1 MKPAL
6 LMLVVLTVALWTTG
20 CGRGDDA
27 QPTPQQLEKLARCLT
42 QKGWVMYG
50 TSTCSGCRAQRKAF
64 GDAWPHIAYVEC
76 DPHEPGSQVDRCLNN
91 NIRTTPTWIQ
101 EVDGQEIN
109 RLERYQ
115 LLEDLARFAD
125 CDFPPG

>member
-6 LMLVVLTVALWTTG
+6 LTLVVLSIALWTTG
-20 CGRGDDA
+20 CGRGGDA
-27 QPTPQQLEKLARCLT
+27 GPTPQQLEKLARCLT

-64 GDAWPHIAYVEC
+64 GEAWAHITYVEC
-76 DPHEPGSQVDRCLNN
+76 DPHESGSQPDRCLERK
-91 NIRTTPTWIQ
+91 IRKTPTWVL

-115 LLEDLARFAD
+115 LLEDLAEFAD
-125 CDFPPG
+125 CAFTP